1 MRLRHFQCLFAL
13 GAVIIGAS
21 IASPHFCT
29 RDNLYD
35 VLRFASVTG
44 VIAVGMTMVI
54 LTAGIDLSVGSGLAL
69 ANVLAA
75 GLLVWGELPIPAV
88 FAICLGAGAVVGL
101 VNGLLVT
108 RGRLQPFVA
117 TLAIMLVA
125 RGIAQWYSHNNPIT
139 GLPEAFARLNGAVG
153 GTPQAASPD
162 AFAGGFPVL
171 GLVFV
176 AVVIAAWLLLTRT
189 TFGRNV
195 YAVGGNEE
203 AARLSG
209 VRVGLVKTAVYVLC
223 GGITALAG
231 LMHTAKI
238 NVGHPAEGMG
248 FELDAIAA
256 VVLGGTDLMGGRG
269 NVLWTFAGALTLQV
283 ITNILLL
290 MNCPP
295 AIARVIK
302 GAIIVAAI
310 LLGRLIDV
318 LEARFSRARS

>member
-1 MRLRHFQCLFAL
+1 MRLRNFQCVFAL
-13 GAVIIGAS
+13 GAVVVGAAL
-21 IASPHFCT
+21 ASPHFLT
-29 RDNLYD
+29 LSNASD
-35 VLRFASVTG
+35 VLRFSSVAG
-44 VIAVGMTMVI
+44 VIAVGMTLVI

-75 GLLVWGELPIPAV
+75 GLMVWNKLPIPLV
-88 FAICLGAGAVVGL
+88 LVVSLGAGALVGA
-101 VNGLLVT
+101 VNGLLIT
-108 RGRLQPFVA
+108 KGRLQPFVA
-117 TLAIMLVA
+117 TLAVMLVA
-125 RGIAQWYSHNNPIT
+125 RGVAQWYSHNNPIT
-139 GLPEAFARLNGAVG
+139 GLPERFGRLNG
-153 GTPQAASPD
+153 TL
-162 AFAGGFPVL
+162 AGIPIL
-171 GLVFV
+171 GLIFIGTVL
-176 AVVIAAWLLLTRT
+176 AAWFLLSRT

-209 VRVGLVKTAVYVLC
+209 VRVAGTKVAVYALC
-223 GGITALAG
+223 GVTTALAG

-238 NVGHPAEGMG
+238 NVGHPAEGLG

-290 MNCPP
+290 LNCPP

-310 LLGRLIDV
+310 LLGRLIDL
-318 LEARFSRARS
+318 LETRFSRKAS